1 MSFKIP
7 KKEIIYPLSVFAIL
21 MIVAVV
27 LWKNSLDSNRELLK
41 KDIEANGLIQS
52 QGFLSSGQKSIIVL
66 ENLMERL
73 EMTNGDYFEYW
84 EEDARLILKEDQ
96 SFKFVEWIDS
106 SLVIRRIVPFKGN
119 EAVVGMD
126 LLDHPRRDEWLRH
139 VRDSSTNLTSWIPM
153 RQGGHSILID
163 VPVFFGGT
171 FQGTITAGMDFT
183 VTFDKLSA
191 GMDNYAIEIKDDKG
205 TTFYKRNDPS
215 PSHFSDDLV
224 YVRSYEVDQDDKQ
237 VWTFYL
243 MPRNKNVL
251 AERNRSSSSILIFGI
266 LISLLMSLLTY
277 FYQSSRNENIRF
289 RELNIKLRVANR
301 SLREERTKAEKAS
314 KAKTEF
320 VSNMSHEIRTPLN
333 AIMGF
338 IEVLKESKMDSSQHE
353 YLSLMDVSSKKL
365 LLLVNDILEID
376 KIESGQISFK
386 KDIFSPSEELRNII
400 SIYRP
405 SIEAKGLYVNL
416 DVVSNSKSHVI
427 ADIGKFGQIL
437 TNLLRNA
444 LKFTEKGGIDIT
456 YEETI
461 LKNDLNISIG
471 IRDTGIGIPKNKL
484 KTIFDR
490 FTQIDSGLT
499 KRHEGSGLGL
509 YITYLLIEL
518 LEGHIEVDS
527 MENVGTE
534 FKISFKF
541 PITEK
546 QPKTNTPISKSIDL
560 TGFKVL
566 IVDDNKVNVM
576 VLKKT
581 LDAFGIK
588 TYWVGNGKE
597 AVTAVAENQYDLVF
611 MDIHMPE
618 MDGFEATLEIRKTQK
633 DLVIIGFSAD
643 VTKETIQGAMEV
655 GMNDYFTKPITF
667 DKLRQNLSKYL
678 VRTEHG

>member
-7 KKEIIYPLSVFAIL
+7 KKEIIYPFSAFVLL
-21 MIVAVV
+21 MIVVV
-27 LWKNSLDSNRELLK
+27 ALWKNSLESNRQLLK
-41 KDIEANGLIQS
+41 KDIEVNGQIQS

-106 SLVIRRIVPFKGN
+106 SLVVQRIVPHKGN
-119 EAVVGMD
+119 EAIVGRS
-126 LLDHPRRDEWLRH
+126 LSNHPRRDEWLRH
-139 VRDSSTNLTSWIPM
+139 VRDSTTNLTSWIPLI
-153 RQGGHSILID
+153 QGGSSILLD
-163 VPVFFGGT
+163 VPVFFGGK

-183 VTFDKLSA
+183 TTFDMLSA
-191 GMDNYAIEIKDDKG
+191 GMDDYSIEIKDDEG
-205 TTFYKRNDPS
+205 TTFYKLNDPS
-215 PSHFSDDLV
+215 PSDFSDDLV
-224 YVRSYEVDQDDKQ
+224 YVRSYEVDEDDKQ

-243 MPRNKNVL
+243 MPRNKDVL
-251 AERNRSSSSILIFGI
+251 AERNKSSSSILMFGI

-277 FYQSSRNENIRF
+277 FYQSSRNENTRF

-338 IEVLKESKMDSSQHE
+338 IEVLKESKIDSSLHE

-386 KDIFSPSEELRNII
+386 KDIFSPADELQNII

-405 SIEAKGLYVNL
+405 SIEAKGLYANL
-416 DVVSNSKSHVI
+416 DIVSDSKTHVI

-444 LKFTEKGGIDIT
+444 LKFTDQGGIDIT

-461 LKNDLNISIG
+461 QNSDLNITIG
-471 IRDTGIGIPKNKL
+471 IRDTGIGIPKSKL

-490 FTQIDSGLT
+490 FTQIDSGIT

-527 MENVGTE
+527 TENVGTE
-534 FKISFKF
+534 FKISLRF
-541 PITEK
+541 PITEM
-546 QPKTNTPISKSIDL
+546 QPEVDAPISDSIDL

-566 IVDDNKVNVM
+566 IVDDNKVNVV

-581 LDAFGIK
+581 LDAFGIN

-597 AVTAVAENQYDLVF
+597 AVKAVAENQYDLVF

-618 MDGFEATLEIRKTQK
+618 MDGFEATEEIRKTHK

-643 VTKETIQGAMEV
+643 VTKETIQGAKEV

-678 VRTEHG
+678 VRV

>member
-7 KKEIIYPLSVFAIL
+7 KKEIIYPFSAFVLL
-21 MIVAVV
+21 MIVVV
-27 LWKNSLDSNRELLK
+27 ALWKNSLESNRQLLK
-41 KDIEANGLIQS
+41 KDIEVNGQIQS

-96 SFKFVEWIDS
+96 SFQFVEWIDS
-106 SLVIRRIVPFKGN
+106 SLVVQRIVPHKGN
-119 EAVVGMD
+119 EAIVGRS
-126 LLDHPRRDEWLRH
+126 LSNHPRRDEWLRH
-139 VRDSSTNLTSWIPM
+139 VRDSTTNLTSWIPLI
-153 RQGGHSILID
+153 QGGHSILLD
-163 VPVFFGGT
+163 VPVFFGGK

-183 VTFDKLSA
+183 TTFDMLSA
-191 GMDNYAIEIKDDKG
+191 GMDDYSIEIKDDKG
-205 TTFYKRNDPS
+205 TTFYKLNNPS
-215 PSHFSDDLV
+215 PSDFSDDLV
-224 YVRSYEVDQDDKQ
+224 YVRSYEVDEDDKQ

-243 MPRNKNVL
+243 MPRNKDVL
-251 AERNRSSSSILIFGI
+251 AERNKSSSSILMFGI

-277 FYQSSRNENIRF
+277 FYQSSRNENTRF

-338 IEVLKESKMDSSQHE
+338 IEVLKESKIDSSLHE

-386 KDIFSPSEELRNII
+386 KDIFSPADELQNII

-405 SIEAKGLYVNL
+405 SIEAKGLYANL
-416 DVVSNSKSHVI
+416 DIVSDSKTHVI

-444 LKFTEKGGIDIT
+444 LKFTDQGGIDIT

-461 LKNDLNISIG
+461 QNSDLNITIG
-471 IRDTGIGIPKNKL
+471 IRDTGIGIPKSKL

-490 FTQIDSGLT
+490 FTQIDSGIT

-527 MENVGTE
+527 TENVGTE
-534 FKISFKF
+534 FKISLRF
-541 PITEK
+541 PITEM
-546 QPKTNTPISKSIDL
+546 QPEVDAPISDSIDL

-566 IVDDNKVNVM
+566 IVDDNKVNVV

-581 LDAFGIK
+581 LDAFGIN

-597 AVTAVAENQYDLVF
+597 AVKAVAENQYDLVF

-618 MDGFEATLEIRKTQK
+618 MDGFEATEEIRKTHK

-643 VTKETIQGAMEV
+643 VTKETIQGAREV

-678 VRTEHG
+678 VRV

>member
-7 KKEIIYPLSVFAIL
+7 KKEIIYPFSAFVLL
-21 MIVAVV
+21 MIVVV
-27 LWKNSLDSNRELLK
+27 ALWKNSLESNRQLLK
-41 KDIEANGLIQS
+41 KDIEVNGQIQS

-106 SLVIRRIVPFKGN
+106 SLVVQRIVPHKGN
-119 EAVVGMD
+119 EAIVGRS
-126 LLDHPRRDEWLRH
+126 LSNHPRRDEWLRH
-139 VRDSSTNLTSWIPM
+139 VRDSTTNLTSWIPLI
-153 RQGGHSILID
+153 QGGHSILLD
-163 VPVFFGGT
+163 VPVFFGGK

-183 VTFDKLSA
+183 TTFDMLSA
-191 GMDNYAIEIKDDKG
+191 GMDDYSIEIKDDKG
-205 TTFYKRNDPS
+205 TTFYKLNDPS
-215 PSHFSDDLV
+215 PSNFSDDLV
-224 YVRSYEVDQDDKQ
+224 YVRSYEVDEDDKQ

-243 MPRNKNVL
+243 MPRNKDVL
-251 AERNRSSSSILIFGI
+251 AERNKSSSSILMFGI

-277 FYQSSRNENIRF
+277 FYQSSRNENTRF

-338 IEVLKESKMDSSQHE
+338 IEVLKESKIDSSLHE

-386 KDIFSPSEELRNII
+386 KDIFSPADELQNII

-405 SIEAKGLYVNL
+405 SIEAKGLYANL
-416 DVVSNSKSHVI
+416 DIVSDSKTHVI

-444 LKFTEKGGIDIT
+444 LKFTDQGGIDIT

-461 LKNDLNISIG
+461 QNSDLNITIG
-471 IRDTGIGIPKNKL
+471 IRDTGIGIPKSKL

-490 FTQIDSGLT
+490 FTQIDSGIT

-527 MENVGTE
+527 TENVGTE
-534 FKISFKF
+534 FKISLRF
-541 PITEK
+541 PITEM
-546 QPKTNTPISKSIDL
+546 QPEVDAPISDSIDL

-566 IVDDNKVNVM
+566 IVDDNKVNVV

-581 LDAFGIK
+581 LDAFGIN

-597 AVTAVAENQYDLVF
+597 AVKAVAENQYDLVF

-618 MDGFEATLEIRKTQK
+618 MDGFEATEEIRKTQK

-643 VTKETIQGAMEV
+643 VTKETIQGAKEV

-678 VRTEHG
+678 VRV

>member
-7 KKEIIYPLSVFAIL
+7 KKEIIYPFSAFVLL
-21 MIVAVV
+21 MIVVV
-27 LWKNSLDSNRELLK
+27 ALWKNSLESNRQLLR
-41 KDIEANGLIQS
+41 KDIEVNGQIQS

-106 SLVIRRIVPFKGN
+106 SLVVQRIVPHKGN
-119 EAVVGMD
+119 EAIVGRS
-126 LLDHPRRDEWLRH
+126 LSNHPRRDEWLRH
-139 VRDSSTNLTSWIPM
+139 VRDSTTNLTSWIPLI
-153 RQGGHSILID
+153 QGGSSILLD
-163 VPVFFGGT
+163 VPVFFGGK

-183 VTFDKLSA
+183 TTFDMLSA
-191 GMDNYAIEIKDDKG
+191 GMDDYSIEIKDDEG
-205 TTFYKRNDPS
+205 TTFYKLNDPS
-215 PSHFSDDLV
+215 PSDFSDDLV
-224 YVRSYEVDQDDKQ
+224 YVRSYEVDEDDKQ

-243 MPRNKNVL
+243 MPSNKDVL
-251 AERNRSSSSILIFGI
+251 AERNKSSSSILMFGI

-277 FYQSSRNENIRF
+277 FYQSSRNENTRF

-338 IEVLKESKMDSSQHE
+338 IEVLKESKIDSSLHE

-386 KDIFSPSEELRNII
+386 KDIFSPADELQNII

-405 SIEAKGLYVNL
+405 SIEAKGLYANL
-416 DVVSNSKSHVI
+416 DIVSDSKTHVI

-444 LKFTEKGGIDIT
+444 LKFTDQGGIDIT

-461 LKNDLNISIG
+461 QNSDLNITIG
-471 IRDTGIGIPKNKL
+471 IRDTGIGIPKSKL

-490 FTQIDSGLT
+490 FTQIDSGIT

-527 MENVGTE
+527 TENVGTE
-534 FKISFKF
+534 FKISLRF
-541 PITEK
+541 PITEM
-546 QPKTNTPISKSIDL
+546 QPEVDAPISDSIDL

-566 IVDDNKVNVM
+566 IVDDNKVNVV

-581 LDAFGIK
+581 LDAFGIN

-597 AVTAVAENQYDLVF
+597 AVKAVAENQYDLVF

-618 MDGFEATLEIRKTQK
+618 MDGFEATEEIRKTHK

-643 VTKETIQGAMEV
+643 VTKETIQGAREV

-678 VRTEHG
+678 VRV

>member
-7 KKEIIYPLSVFAIL
+7 KKEIIYPFSAFVLL
-21 MIVAVV
+21 MIVVV
-27 LWKNSLDSNRELLK
+27 ALWKNSLESNRQLLK
-41 KDIEANGLIQS
+41 KDIEVNGQIQS

-106 SLVIRRIVPFKGN
+106 SLVVQRIVPHKGN
-119 EAVVGMD
+119 EAIVGRS
-126 LLDHPRRDEWLRH
+126 LSNHPRRDEWLQH
-139 VRDSSTNLTSWIPM
+139 VRDSTTNLTSWIPLI
-153 RQGGHSILID
+153 QGGHSILLD
-163 VPVFFGGT
+163 VPVFFGGK

-183 VTFDKLSA
+183 TTFDMLSA
-191 GMDNYAIEIKDDKG
+191 GMDDYSIEIKDDKG
-205 TTFYKRNDPS
+205 TTFYKLNDPS
-215 PSHFSDDLV
+215 PSDFSDDLV
-224 YVRSYEVDQDDKQ
+224 YVRSYEVDEDDKQ

-243 MPRNKNVL
+243 MPRNKDVL
-251 AERNRSSSSILIFGI
+251 AERNKSSSSILMFGI

-277 FYQSSRNENIRF
+277 FYQSSRNENTRF

-338 IEVLKESKMDSSQHE
+338 IEVLKESKIDSSLHE

-386 KDIFSPSEELRNII
+386 KDIFSPADELQNII

-405 SIEAKGLYVNL
+405 SIEAKGLYANL
-416 DVVSNSKSHVI
+416 DIVSDSKTHVI

-444 LKFTEKGGIDIT
+444 LKFTDQGGIDIT

-461 LKNDLNISIG
+461 QNSDLNITIG
-471 IRDTGIGIPKNKL
+471 IRDTGIGIPKSKL

-490 FTQIDSGLT
+490 FTQIDSGIT

-527 MENVGTE
+527 TENVGTE
-534 FKISFKF
+534 FKISLRF
-541 PITEK
+541 PITEM
-546 QPKTNTPISKSIDL
+546 QPEVDAPISDSIDL

-566 IVDDNKVNVM
+566 IVDDNKVNVV

-581 LDAFGIK
+581 LDAFGIN

-597 AVTAVAENQYDLVF
+597 AVKAVAENQYDLVF

-618 MDGFEATLEIRKTQK
+618 MDGFEATEEIRKTHK

-643 VTKETIQGAMEV
+643 VTKETIQGAKEV

-678 VRTEHG
+678 VRV

>member
-7 KKEIIYPLSVFAIL
+7 KKEIIYPFSAFVLL
-21 MIVAVV
+21 MIVVV
-27 LWKNSLDSNRELLK
+27 ALWKNSLESNRQLLK
-41 KDIEANGLIQS
+41 KDIEVNGQIQS

-106 SLVIRRIVPFKGN
+106 SLVVQRIVPHKGN
-119 EAVVGMD
+119 EAIVGRS
-126 LLDHPRRDEWLRH
+126 LSNHPRRDEWLRH
-139 VRDSSTNLTSWIPM
+139 VRDSTTNLTSWIPLI
-153 RQGGHSILID
+153 QGGHSILLD
-163 VPVFFGGT
+163 VPVFFGGK

-183 VTFDKLSA
+183 TTFDMLSA
-191 GMDNYAIEIKDDKG
+191 GMDDYSIEIKDDKG
-205 TTFYKRNDPS
+205 TTFYKLNDPS
-215 PSHFSDDLV
+215 PSDFSDDLV
-224 YVRSYEVDQDDKQ
+224 YVRSYEVDEDDKQ

-243 MPRNKNVL
+243 MPRNKDVL
-251 AERNRSSSSILIFGI
+251 AERNKSSSSILMFGI

-277 FYQSSRNENIRF
+277 FYQSSRNENTRF

-338 IEVLKESKMDSSQHE
+338 IEVLKESKIDSSLHE

-386 KDIFSPSEELRNII
+386 KDIFSPADELQNII

-405 SIEAKGLYVNL
+405 SIEAKGLYANL
-416 DVVSNSKSHVI
+416 DIVSDSKTHVI

-444 LKFTEKGGIDIT
+444 LKFTDQGGIDIT

-461 LKNDLNISIG
+461 QNSDLNITIG
-471 IRDTGIGIPKNKL
+471 IRDTGIGIPKSKL

-490 FTQIDSGLT
+490 FTQIDSGIT

-527 MENVGTE
+527 TENVGTE
-534 FKISFKF
+534 FKISLRF
-541 PITEK
+541 PITEM
-546 QPKTNTPISKSIDL
+546 QPEVDAPISDSIDL

-566 IVDDNKVNVM
+566 IVDDNKVNVV

-581 LDAFGIK
+581 LDAFGIN

-597 AVTAVAENQYDLVF
+597 AVKAVAENQYDLVF

-618 MDGFEATLEIRKTQK
+618 MDGFEATEEIRKTHK

-643 VTKETIQGAMEV
+643 VTKETIQGAREV

-678 VRTEHG
+678 VRV

>member
-7 KKEIIYPLSVFAIL
+7 KKEIIYPFSVFALL
-21 MIVAVV
+21 MIIVVA
-27 LWKNSLDSNRELLK
+27 LWKNSMDSNRELLK
-41 KDIEANGLIQS
+41 KDIEENGQIQS

-84 EEDARLILKEDQ
+84 EEDAGLILKEDQ

-106 SLVIRRIVPFKGN
+106 SLVVQRIVPYKGN
-119 EAVVGMD
+119 EAVIGAD
-126 LLDHPRRDEWLRH
+126 LSNHPRRDEWLRH
-139 VRDSSTNLTSWIPM
+139 VRDSSTNLTSWIPLI
-153 RQGGHSILID
+153 QGGHALLID
-163 VPVFFGGT
+163 VPVFFGGK
-171 FQGTITAGMDFT
+171 FQGTITAGMDFAT
-183 VTFDKLSA
+183 TFNKLSA
-191 GMDNYAIEIKDDKG
+191 GMDSYAIEIKDDKG
-205 TTFYKRNDPS
+205 TTFYSLNDPS
-215 PSHFSDDLV
+215 PGDFSDDLI

-251 AERNRSSSSILIFGI
+251 AERNKSSSNILIFGI

-277 FYQSSRNENIRF
+277 FYQSSRNENTRF

-338 IEVLKESKMDSSQHE
+338 IEVLKESKIDSSLME

-386 KDIFSPSEELRNII
+386 KDVFSPSEELENII

-405 SIEAKGLYVNL
+405 SIEAKGLYANL
-416 DVVSNSKSHVI
+416 DIVSNSKTHVI
-427 ADIGKFGQIL
+427 ADLGKFGQIL

-444 LKFTEKGGIDIT
+444 LKFTDEGGIDIS

-461 LKNDLNISIG
+461 HNSDLNISIG
-471 IRDTGIGIPKNKL
+471 IKDTGIGIPKSKL

-490 FTQIDSGLT
+490 FTQIDSGIT

-527 MENVGTE
+527 AENVGTE
-534 FKISFKF
+534 FKISLTF
-541 PITEK
+541 PITET
-546 QPKTNTPISKSIDL
+546 QPETKAPLSDSIDL

-566 IVDDNKVNVM
+566 IVDDNKVNVV

-618 MDGFEATLEIRKTQK
+618 MDGFEATVEIRKTQK

-643 VTKETIQGAMEV
+643 VTKETIQGAKEV

-678 VRTEHG
+678 VRV

>member
-7 KKEIIYPLSVFAIL
+7 KKEIIYPFSAFVLL
-21 MIVAVV
+21 MIVVV
-27 LWKNSLDSNRELLK
+27 ALWKNSLESNRQLLK
-41 KDIEANGLIQS
+41 KDIEVNGQIQS

-106 SLVIRRIVPFKGN
+106 SLVVQRIVPHKGN
-119 EAVVGMD
+119 EAIVGRS
-126 LLDHPRRDEWLRH
+126 LSNHPRRDEWLRH
-139 VRDSSTNLTSWIPM
+139 VRDSTTNLTSWIPLI
-153 RQGGHSILID
+153 QGGHSILLD
-163 VPVFFGGT
+163 VPVFFGGK

-183 VTFDKLSA
+183 TTFDMLSA
-191 GMDNYAIEIKDDKG
+191 GMDDYSIEIKDDKG
-205 TTFYKRNDPS
+205 TTFYKLNDPS
-215 PSHFSDDLV
+215 PSDFSDDLV
-224 YVRSYEVDQDDKQ
+224 YVRSYEVDEDDKQ

-243 MPRNKNVL
+243 MPRNKDVL
-251 AERNRSSSSILIFGI
+251 AERNKSSSSILMFGI

-277 FYQSSRNENIRF
+277 FYQSSRNENTRF

-338 IEVLKESKMDSSQHE
+338 IEVLKESKIDSSLHE

-386 KDIFSPSEELRNII
+386 KDIFSPADELQNII

-405 SIEAKGLYVNL
+405 SIEAKGLYANL
-416 DVVSNSKSHVI
+416 DIVSDSKTHVI

-444 LKFTEKGGIDIT
+444 LKFTDQGGIDIT
-456 YEETI
+456 YEESI
-461 LKNDLNISIG
+461 QNSDLNITIG
-471 IRDTGIGIPKNKL
+471 IRDTGIGIPKSKL

-490 FTQIDSGLT
+490 FTQIDSGIT

-527 MENVGTE
+527 TENVGTE
-534 FKISFKF
+534 FKISLRF
-541 PITEK
+541 PITEM
-546 QPKTNTPISKSIDL
+546 QPEVDAPISDSIDL

-566 IVDDNKVNVM
+566 IVDDNKVNVV

-581 LDAFGIK
+581 LDAFGIN

-597 AVTAVAENQYDLVF
+597 AVKAVAENQYDLVF

-618 MDGFEATLEIRKTQK
+618 MDGFEATEEIRKTHK

-643 VTKETIQGAMEV
+643 VTKETIQGAREV

-678 VRTEHG
+678 VRV

>member
-7 KKEIIYPLSVFAIL
+7 KKEIIYPFSVFVLL
-21 MIVAVV
+21 MLVV
-27 LWKNSLDSNRELLK
+27 LALWKNSLDSNRELLK
-41 KDIEANGLIQS
+41 KDIEVNGQIQS

-73 EMTNGDYFEYW
+73 EMTDGDYFEYW
-84 EEDARLILKEDQ
+84 EKDAELILKEDQ

-106 SLVIRRIVPFKGN
+106 SLVIRRIVPHKGN
-119 EAVVGMD
+119 EAVVGMG
-126 LLDHPRRDEWLRH
+126 LSNHPRRDEWERH
-139 VRDSSTNLTSWIPM
+139 VRDSTTNLTSWIPL
-153 RQGGHSILID
+153 RQGGNSILID
-163 VPVFFGGT
+163 VPVFFGGK

-183 VTFDKLSA
+183 NTFDMLSA

-205 TTFYKRNDPS
+205 TTFYSLNDPS
-215 PSHFSDDLV
+215 INDFSDDLV
-224 YVRSYEVDQDDKQ
+224 YARSYEVDQDDKQ

-251 AERNRSSSSILIFGI
+251 AERNKSSSSILVFGV

-277 FYQSSRNENIRF
+277 FYQSSRNENTRF

-338 IEVLKESKMDSSQHE
+338 IEVLKESKIDNSLME

-386 KDIFSPSEELRNII
+386 KDVFSPSEELRNII

-405 SIEAKGLYVNL
+405 SIEAKGLYANL
-416 DVVSNSKSHVI
+416 DIDSDSKTHVI

-444 LKFTEKGGIDIT
+444 LKFTEEGGIDIT
-456 YEETI
+456 YEETVQ
-461 LKNDLNISIG
+461 NSDLNITIG

-490 FTQIDSGLT
+490 FTQIDSGIT

-518 LEGHIEVDS
+518 LEGHIEVES
-527 MENVGTE
+527 KEGVGTE
-534 FKISFKF
+534 FKISLKF
-541 PITEK
+541 PITEM
-546 QPKTNTPISKSIDL
+546 QPETKEPISNSIDL

-566 IVDDNKVNVM
+566 IVDDNKVNVV

-581 LDAFGIK
+581 LDAFGIN

-597 AVTAVAENQYDLVF
+597 AVKAVSENQYDLVF

-618 MDGFEATLEIRKTQK
+618 MDGFEATEEIRKTQK

-643 VTKETIQGAMEV
+643 VTKETIQGAKEV

-678 VRTEHG
+678 VRV

>member
-7 KKEIIYPLSVFAIL
+7 KKEIIYPVSVFILL
-21 MIVAVV
+21 MIVVV
-27 LWKNSLDSNRELLK
+27 ALWKNSLDSNRELLK
-41 KDIEANGLIQS
+41 KDIEENGQIQS

-73 EMTNGDYFEYW
+73 VMTDGEFFQYW

-106 SLVIRRIVPFKGN
+106 SQVIRSIVPLKGN
-119 EAVVGMD
+119 EAVVDRD
-126 LLDHPRRDEWLRH
+126 LSDHPRSLEWQRH
-139 VRDSSTNLTSWIPM
+139 VRDTSTNLTAWIPM
-153 RQGGHSILID
+153 IQGGHSFLID
-163 VPVFFGGT
+163 VPVFFGGK

-183 VTFDKLSA
+183 TTFNNLA
-191 GMDNYAIEIKDDKG
+191 TGMDSYAIEIKDDQG
-205 TTFYKRNDPS
+205 ATFYSLNDPS
-215 PSHFSDDLV
+215 PNDFSDDLV
-224 YVRSYEVDQDDKQ
+224 YVRHYEVDQDDHQ
-237 VWTFYL
+237 IWTFYL
-243 MPRNKNVL
+243 MPRSKEVL
-251 AERNRSSSSILIFGI
+251 AERTKSSMGILIFGV

-289 RELNIKLRVANR
+289 RELNIKLRTANR
-301 SLREERTKAEKAS
+301 SQREERIKAEKAS

-338 IEVLKESKMDSSQHE
+338 IEVLKESNIDSSLME

-376 KIESGQISFK
+376 KIESGQITFK
-386 KDIFSPSEELRNII
+386 KDVFSPAEELRNII

-405 SIEAKGLYVNL
+405 SIEEKGLYARLEN
-416 DVVSNSKSHVI
+416 VSDSKTHVI
-427 ADIGKFGQIL
+427 ADIGKFGQII

-444 LKFTEKGGIDIT
+444 LKFTEEGGIDIT

-461 LKNDLNISIG
+461 LNNELDISIG
-471 IRDTGIGIPKNKL
+471 IKDTGIGIPKSKL

-490 FTQIDSGLT
+490 FTQIDSGT
-499 KRHEGSGLGL
+499 AKRHEGSGLGL

-518 LEGHIEVDS
+518 LEGHIEVES
-527 MENVGTE
+527 TVNMGTE
-534 FKISFKF
+534 FTISLKF
-541 PITEK
+541 PITEV
-546 QPKTNTPISKSIDL
+546 QPEIKVAIANSIDL
-560 TGFKVL
+560 SGFKVL
-566 IVDDNKVNVM
+566 IVDDNKVNVI

-581 LDAFGIK
+581 LDAFGIN

-597 AVTAVAENQYDLVF
+597 AVTAVAENHYDLVF

-618 MDGFEATLEIRKTQK
+618 MDGFEATLEIRKTNK

-643 VTKETIQGAMEV
+643 VTKETIQGAKEV

-678 VRTEHG
+678 IRV

>member
-7 KKEIIYPLSVFAIL
+7 KKEIIYPFSVFIL
-21 MIVAVV
+21 LLIVVIA
-27 LWKNSLDSNRELLK
+27 LWQNSLDSNRELLK
-41 KDIEANGLIQS
+41 HDIEVNGLFQS

-73 EMTNGDYFEYW
+73 EMTDGEFFQYW

-106 SLVIRRIVPFKGN
+106 SQVIRRIVPLKGN
-119 EAVVGMD
+119 EAVIDMD
-126 LLDHPRRDEWLRH
+126 LSNHPRSLEWQRH
-139 VRDSSTNLTSWIPM
+139 VRDSSTNLTAWTPM
-153 RQGGHSILID
+153 TQGGNSFLID
-163 VPVFFGGT
+163 VPVFFGGK

-183 VTFDKLSA
+183 STFNNLAA
-191 GMDNYAIEIKDDKG
+191 GMDNYAIEIRDDKG
-205 TTFYKRNDPS
+205 VTFYTLNDPS
-215 PSHFSDDLV
+215 PSDFSEDLI
-224 YVRSYEVDQDDKQ
+224 YVRSYEVDEDDKQ

-243 MPRNKNVL
+243 MPSSKEVL
-251 AERNRSSSSILIFGI
+251 AERNKSSRSILIFGV
-266 LISLLMSLLTY
+266 LLSLLMSLLTY
-277 FYQSSRNENIRF
+277 FYQSSRNENTRF
-289 RELNIKLRVANR
+289 RELNIKLRTANR
-301 SLREERTKAEKAS
+301 SQREERIKAEKAS

-338 IEVLKESKMDSSQHE
+338 IEVLKESKMDSSLKE

-376 KIESGQISFK
+376 KIESGQITFK
-386 KDIFSPSEELRNII
+386 KDVFSPAEELRNII

-405 SIEAKGLYVNL
+405 SVEEKGLYARL
-416 DVVSNSKSHVI
+416 EIVSDFNTHVI
-427 ADIGKFGQIL
+427 ADIGKYDQII
-437 TNLLRNA
+437 TNLLKNA
-444 LKFTEKGGIDIT
+444 LKFTEDGGIDIT
-456 YEETI
+456 YEETVI
-461 LKNDLNISIG
+461 DNDLNISIAVK
-471 IRDTGIGIPKNKL
+471 DTGIGIPKNKL

-490 FTQIDSGLT
+490 FTQIDSGIS

-518 LEGHIEVDS
+518 LEGHIEVES
-527 MENVGTE
+527 KVNVGTE
-534 FKISFKF
+534 FTISLKF
-541 PITEK
+541 PITEV
-546 QPKTNTPISKSIDL
+546 QPEIKEAVDNGVDL
-560 TGFKVL
+560 SGFKVL
-566 IVDDNKVNVM
+566 IVDDNKVNVI

-581 LDAFGIK
+581 LDAFGIN

-597 AVTAVAENQYDLVF
+597 AVRAVSENQYDLVF

-618 MDGFEATLEIRKTQK
+618 MDGFEATLEIRKTNK

-643 VTKETIQGAMEV
+643 VTKETIQGAKEV
-655 GMNDYFTKPITF
+655 GMNDYFTKPISF

-678 VRTEHG
+678 IRV

>member
-7 KKEIIYPLSVFAIL
+7 KKEIIYPFSAFVLL
-21 MIVAVV
+21 MIVVV
-27 LWKNSLDSNRELLK
+27 ALWKNSLESNRQLLK
-41 KDIEANGLIQS
+41 KDIEVNGQIQS

-106 SLVIRRIVPFKGN
+106 SLVVQRIVPHKGN
-119 EAVVGMD
+119 EAIVGRS
-126 LLDHPRRDEWLRH
+126 LSNHPRRDEWLRH
-139 VRDSSTNLTSWIPM
+139 VRDSTTNLTSWIPLI
-153 RQGGHSILID
+153 QGGHSILLD
-163 VPVFFGGT
+163 VPVFFGGK

-183 VTFDKLSA
+183 TTFDMLSA
-191 GMDNYAIEIKDDKG
+191 GMDDYSIEIKDDKG
-205 TTFYKRNDPS
+205 TTFYKLNDPS
-215 PSHFSDDLV
+215 PSDFSDDLV
-224 YVRSYEVDQDDKQ
+224 YVRSYEVDEDDKQ

-243 MPRNKNVL
+243 MPRNKDVL
-251 AERNRSSSSILIFGI
+251 AERNKSSSSILMFGI

-277 FYQSSRNENIRF
+277 FYQSSRNENTRF

-338 IEVLKESKMDSSQHE
+338 IEVLKESKIDSSLHE

-386 KDIFSPSEELRNII
+386 KDIFSPADELHNII

-405 SIEAKGLYVNL
+405 SIEAKGLYANL
-416 DVVSNSKSHVI
+416 DIVSDSKTHVI

-444 LKFTEKGGIDIT
+444 LKFTDQGGIDIT

-461 LKNDLNISIG
+461 QNSDLNITIG
-471 IRDTGIGIPKNKL
+471 IRDTGIGIPKSKL

-490 FTQIDSGLT
+490 FTQIDSGIT

-527 MENVGTE
+527 TENVGTE
-534 FKISFKF
+534 FKISLRF
-541 PITEK
+541 PITEM
-546 QPKTNTPISKSIDL
+546 QPEVDAPISDSIDL

-566 IVDDNKVNVM
+566 IVDDNKVNVV

-581 LDAFGIK
+581 LDAFGIN

-597 AVTAVAENQYDLVF
+597 AVKAVAENQYDLVF

-618 MDGFEATLEIRKTQK
+618 MDGFEATEEIRKTHK

-643 VTKETIQGAMEV
+643 VTKETIQGAKEV

-678 VRTEHG
+678 VRV

>member
-1 MSFKIP
+1 MSLKIP
-7 KKEIIYPLSVFAIL
+7 KKEIIYPFSVFVLL
-21 MIVAVV
+21 MIVVV
-27 LWKNSLDSNRELLK
+27 ALWKSSLDSNRELLK
-41 KDIEANGLIQS
+41 KEIETNGHIQS

-106 SLVIRRIVPFKGN
+106 SLVIRRIVPYKGN
-119 EAVVGMD
+119 EAVVGMN
-126 LLDHPRRDEWLRH
+126 LFNHPRREEWLRH
-139 VRDSSTNLTSWIPM
+139 VRDSTTNLTSWIPLI
-153 RQGGHSILID
+153 QGGHSILID
-163 VPVFFGGT
+163 VPVFFGGK

-183 VTFDKLSA
+183 DTFDTLSA

-205 TTFYKRNDPS
+205 TTFYKLNDPT
-215 PSHFSDDLV
+215 PSDFGDDLV
-224 YVRSYEVDQDDKQ
+224 YVRSYEVDEDDKQ

-251 AERNRSSSSILIFGI
+251 AERNKSSSSILIFGV

-277 FYQSSRNENIRF
+277 FYQSSRNENKRF
-289 RELNIKLRVANR
+289 RDLNIKLRVANR

-338 IEVLKESKMDSSQHE
+338 IEVLKESKLDSSLQE

-386 KDIFSPSEELRNII
+386 KDIFSPSDELRNII

-405 SIEAKGLYVNL
+405 SIETKGLYVNL
-416 DVVSNSKSHVI
+416 YVVSDSKTHVI

-444 LKFTEKGGIDIT
+444 LKFTDAGGIDIT
-456 YEETI
+456 YDEDI
-461 LKNDLNISIG
+461 IQSDLNISIA
-471 IRDTGIGIPKNKL
+471 IKDTGIGIPKSKL

-490 FTQIDSGLT
+490 FTQIDSGIT

-518 LEGHIEVDS
+518 LEGHIEVES
-527 MENVGTE
+527 SENIGTE
-534 FKISFKF
+534 FKISIKF
-541 PITEK
+541 PITEMK
-546 QPKTNTPISKSIDL
+546 PDVKAPISNGIDL

-566 IVDDNKVNVM
+566 IVDDNKVNVV

-597 AVTAVAENQYDLVF
+597 AVKAVAENQYDLVF

-618 MDGFEATLEIRKTQK
+618 MDGYEATVEIRKTQK
-633 DLVIIGFSAD
+633 DLIIIGFSAD
-643 VTKETIQGAMEV
+643 VTKETIQGAKEV

-678 VRTEHG
+678 VRT

>member
-1 MSFKIP
+1 
-7 KKEIIYPLSVFAIL
+7 
-21 MIVAVV
+21 
-27 LWKNSLDSNRELLK
+27 
-41 KDIEANGLIQS
+41 
-52 QGFLSSGQKSIIVL
+52 
-66 ENLMERL
+66 
-73 EMTNGDYFEYW
+73 
-84 EEDARLILKEDQ
+84 
-96 SFKFVEWIDS
+96 
-106 SLVIRRIVPFKGN
+106 
-119 EAVVGMD
+119 
-126 LLDHPRRDEWLRH
+126 
-139 VRDSSTNLTSWIPM
+139 
-153 RQGGHSILID
+153 
-163 VPVFFGGT
+163 
-171 FQGTITAGMDFT
+171 
-183 VTFDKLSA
+183 
-191 GMDNYAIEIKDDKG
+191 
-205 TTFYKRNDPS
+205 
-215 PSHFSDDLV
+215 
-224 YVRSYEVDQDDKQ
+224 
-237 VWTFYL
+237 
-243 MPRNKNVL
+243 
-251 AERNRSSSSILIFGI
+251 
-266 LISLLMSLLTY
+266 
-277 FYQSSRNENIRF
+277 
-289 RELNIKLRVANR
+289 
-301 SLREERTKAEKAS
+301 
-314 KAKTEF
+314 
-320 VSNMSHEIRTPLN
+320 
-333 AIMGF
+333 
-338 IEVLKESKMDSSQHE
+338 
-353 YLSLMDVSSKKL
+353 
-365 LLLVNDILEID
+365 
-376 KIESGQISFK
+376 ISFK
-386 KDIFSPSEELRNII
+386 KDVFSPSEELRNII
-400 SIYRP
+400 SIYKP

-527 MENVGTE
+527 MENEGTE

-566 IVDDNKVNVM
+566 IVDDNKVNVV

-618 MDGFEATLEIRKTQK
+618 MDGFEATLEIRITQIDSVK
-633 DLVIIGFSAD
+633 SH
-643 VTKETIQGAMEV
+643 
-655 GMNDYFTKPITF
+655 
-667 DKLRQNLSKYL
+667 YL
-678 VRTEHG
+678 DDGSQKCNQ

>member
-1 MSFKIP
+1 MSLKIP
-7 KKEIIYPLSVFAIL
+7 KKEIIYPFSVFVLL
-21 MIVAVV
+21 MIVVV
-27 LWKNSLDSNRELLK
+27 ALWKSSLDSNRELLK
-41 KDIEANGLIQS
+41 KEIETNGHIQS

-106 SLVIRRIVPFKGN
+106 SLVIRRVVPYKGN
-119 EAVVGMD
+119 EAVVGMN
-126 LLDHPRRDEWLRH
+126 LFNHPRREEWLRH
-139 VRDSSTNLTSWIPM
+139 VRDSTTNLTSWIPLI
-153 RQGGHSILID
+153 QGGHSILID
-163 VPVFFGGT
+163 VPVFFGGK

-183 VTFDKLSA
+183 DTFDTLSA

-205 TTFYKRNDPS
+205 TTFYKLNDPT
-215 PSHFSDDLV
+215 PSDFGDDLV
-224 YVRSYEVDQDDKQ
+224 YVRSYEVDEDDKQ

-251 AERNRSSSSILIFGI
+251 AERNKSSSSILIFGV

-277 FYQSSRNENIRF
+277 FYQSSRNENKRF
-289 RELNIKLRVANR
+289 RDLNIKLRVANR

-338 IEVLKESKMDSSQHE
+338 IEVLKESKLDSSLQE

-386 KDIFSPSEELRNII
+386 KDIFSPSDELRNII

-416 DVVSNSKSHVI
+416 DVVSDSKTHVI

-444 LKFTEKGGIDIT
+444 LKFTDAGGIDIT
-456 YEETI
+456 YDEDI
-461 LKNDLNISIG
+461 IQSDLNISIA
-471 IRDTGIGIPKNKL
+471 IKDTGIGIPKSKL

-490 FTQIDSGLT
+490 FTQIDSGIT

-518 LEGHIEVDS
+518 LEGHIEVES
-527 MENVGTE
+527 SENIGTE
-534 FKISFKF
+534 FKISIKF
-541 PITEK
+541 PITEMK
-546 QPKTNTPISKSIDL
+546 PDVKAPISNGIDL

-566 IVDDNKVNVM
+566 IVDDNKVNVV

-597 AVTAVAENQYDLVF
+597 AVKAVAENQYDLVF

-618 MDGFEATLEIRKTQK
+618 MDGYEATVEIRKTQK
-633 DLVIIGFSAD
+633 DLIIIGFSAD
-643 VTKETIQGAMEV
+643 VTKETIQGAKEV

-678 VRTEHG
+678 VRT

>member
-7 KKEIIYPLSVFAIL
+7 KKEIIYPFSVFVVL
-21 MIVAVV
+21 MIVVV
-27 LWKNSLDSNRELLK
+27 ALWKNSLNSNRELIK
-41 KDIEANGLIQS
+41 KDIEVNGQIQS

-73 EMTNGDYFEYW
+73 VMTDGDFFQYLED
-84 EEDARLILKEDQ
+84 DARLILKEDQ

-106 SLVIRRIVPFKGN
+106 SQVIQRIVPLKGN
-119 EAVVGMD
+119 EAVIGAD
-126 LLDHPRRDEWLRH
+126 LSKHPRRDEWLRH
-139 VRDSSTNLTSWIPM
+139 VRDSSTNLTAWTTLI
-153 RQGGHSILID
+153 QGGNAFLID
-163 VPVFFGGT
+163 VPVFFGGK

-183 VTFDKLSA
+183 TTFDMLA
-191 GMDNYAIEIKDDKG
+191 TGMDNYAIEIKDDKG
-205 TTFYKRNDPS
+205 TTFYRLNDPS
-215 PSHFSDDLV
+215 PSDFSDDLV

-243 MPRNKNVL
+243 MPRNKEVL
-251 AERNRSSSSILIFGI
+251 AERNKSSSIILIFGI

-277 FYQSSRNENIRF
+277 FYQSSRNENLRF
-289 RELNIKLRVANR
+289 RDLNIKLRVANR

-338 IEVLKESKMDSSQHE
+338 IEVLKESKIDSSLME

-386 KDIFSPSEELRNII
+386 KDVFSPSEELENII

-405 SIEAKGLYVNL
+405 SIEAKGLYAKL
-416 DVVSNSKSHVI
+416 DIVSDSKTHVI

-444 LKFTEKGGIDIT
+444 LKFTDEGGIDIT

-461 LKNDLNISIG
+461 HNSDLNISIG
-471 IRDTGIGIPKNKL
+471 IKDTGIGIPKSKL

-490 FTQIDSGLT
+490 FTQIDSGIT

-527 MENVGTE
+527 IENVGTE
-534 FKISFKF
+534 FKISLTF
-541 PITEK
+541 PITEM
-546 QPKTNTPISKSIDL
+546 QPETKAPISNSIDL

-566 IVDDNKVNVM
+566 IVDDNKVNVV

-581 LDAFGIK
+581 LDAFGIN

-618 MDGFEATLEIRKTQK
+618 MDGFEATVEIRKTQK

-643 VTKETIQGAMEV
+643 VTKETIQGAKEV

-678 VRTEHG
+678 VRV

>member
-7 KKEIIYPLSVFAIL
+7 KKEIIYPFSAFVLL
-21 MIVAVV
+21 MIVVV
-27 LWKNSLDSNRELLK
+27 ALWKNSLESNRQLLK
-41 KDIEANGLIQS
+41 KDIEVNGQIQS

-106 SLVIRRIVPFKGN
+106 SLVVQRIVPHKGN
-119 EAVVGMD
+119 EAIVGRS
-126 LLDHPRRDEWLRH
+126 LSNHPRRDEWLRH
-139 VRDSSTNLTSWIPM
+139 VRDSTTNLTSWIPLI
-153 RQGGHSILID
+153 QGGHSILLD
-163 VPVFFGGT
+163 VPVFFGGK

-183 VTFDKLSA
+183 TTFDMLSA
-191 GMDNYAIEIKDDKG
+191 GMDDYSIEIKDDKG
-205 TTFYKRNDPS
+205 TTFYKLNDPS
-215 PSHFSDDLV
+215 PSDFSDDLV
-224 YVRSYEVDQDDKQ
+224 YVRSYEVDEDDKQ

-243 MPRNKNVL
+243 MPRNKDVL
-251 AERNRSSSSILIFGI
+251 AERNKSSSSILMFGI

-277 FYQSSRNENIRF
+277 FYQSSRNENTRF

-338 IEVLKESKMDSSQHE
+338 IEVLKESKIDSSLHE

-386 KDIFSPSEELRNII
+386 KDIFSPADELQNII

-405 SIEAKGLYVNL
+405 SIEAKGLYANL
-416 DVVSNSKSHVI
+416 DIVSDSKTHVI

-444 LKFTEKGGIDIT
+444 LKFTDQGGIDIT

-461 LKNDLNISIG
+461 QNSDLNITIG
-471 IRDTGIGIPKNKL
+471 IRDTGIGIPKSKL

-490 FTQIDSGLT
+490 FTQIDSGIT

-527 MENVGTE
+527 TENVGTE
-534 FKISFKF
+534 FKISLRF
-541 PITEK
+541 PITEM
-546 QPKTNTPISKSIDL
+546 QPEVDAPISDSIDL

-566 IVDDNKVNVM
+566 IVDDNKVNVV

-581 LDAFGIK
+581 LDAFGIN

-597 AVTAVAENQYDLVF
+597 AVKAVAENQYDLVF

-618 MDGFEATLEIRKTQK
+618 MDGFEATEEIRKTQK

-643 VTKETIQGAMEV
+643 VTKETIQGAKEV

-678 VRTEHG
+678 VRV

>member
-7 KKEIIYPLSVFAIL
+7 KKEIIYPFSVFILL
-21 MIVAVV
+21 MIVVV
-27 LWKNSLDSNRELLK
+27 ALWKNSLDSNRELLK
-41 KDIEANGLIQS
+41 HDIEVNGLFQS

-73 EMTNGDYFEYW
+73 VMTDGDFFQYW

-106 SLVIRRIVPFKGN
+106 SQVIRRIVPLKGN
-119 EAVVGMD
+119 EAVIDMD
-126 LLDHPRRDEWLRH
+126 LSNHPRSLEWQRH
-139 VRDSSTNLTSWIPM
+139 VRDSSTNLTAWIPM
-153 RQGGHSILID
+153 MQGGHSFLID
-163 VPVFFGGT
+163 VPVFFGGK

-183 VTFDKLSA
+183 STFNHLAA

-205 TTFYKRNDPS
+205 VTFYTLNNPS
-215 PSHFSDDLV
+215 PSDFSEDLI
-224 YVRSYEVDQDDKQ
+224 YVRSYEVDEDDKQ

-243 MPRNKNVL
+243 MPSSKEVL
-251 AERNRSSSSILIFGI
+251 AERNKSSMSILIFG
-266 LISLLMSLLTY
+266 LLLSLLMSLLTY
-277 FYQSSRNENIRF
+277 FYQSSRNENTRF
-289 RELNIKLRVANR
+289 RELNIKLRTANR
-301 SLREERTKAEKAS
+301 SLREERIKAEKAS

-338 IEVLKESKMDSSQHE
+338 IEVLKESKMDSSLKE

-376 KIESGQISFK
+376 KIESGQITFK
-386 KDIFSPSEELRNII
+386 KDVFSPAEELRNII

-405 SIEAKGLYVNL
+405 SVEEKGLYARL
-416 DVVSNSKSHVI
+416 EIVSDFNTHVI
-427 ADIGKFGQIL
+427 ADIGKFDQII

-444 LKFTEKGGIDIT
+444 LKFTEDGGIDIT
-456 YEETI
+456 YEETVSD
-461 LKNDLNISIG
+461 NDLNISIG
-471 IRDTGIGIPKNKL
+471 IKDTGIGIPKNKI

-490 FTQIDSGLT
+490 FTQIDSGIS
-499 KRHEGSGLGL
+499 KKHEGSGLGL

-518 LEGHIEVDS
+518 LEGHIEVES
-527 MENVGTE
+527 KEKVGTE
-534 FKISFKF
+534 FTISLKF
-541 PITEK
+541 PITEV
-546 QPKTNTPISKSIDL
+546 QPEIKAVVDNSIDL
-560 TGFKVL
+560 SGFKVL
-566 IVDDNKVNVM
+566 IVDDNKVNVI

-581 LDAFGIK
+581 LDAFGIN

-618 MDGFEATLEIRKTQK
+618 MDGFEATLEIRKANK

-643 VTKETIQGAMEV
+643 VTKETIQGAKEV
-655 GMNDYFTKPITF
+655 GMNDYFTKPISF

-678 VRTEHG
+678 IRA